1 MSHIPLRSPSEWK
14 YFYSLWRQRSWMIR
28 RVDRVSV
35 VDRDRTQLNMTFT
48 IDNRRIRDYLREN
61 GFDETEINQIPLPLF
76 LWGKEPV
83 LDVDVKSG
91 SGRRLPVASKDANTY
106 FARCV
111 LLAQAKMDELD
122 GWGCMH
128 RFARFHSD
136 LDTILVQNDLKR
148 LTAMVDDLERLT
160 VDSLQLTEFENEQ
173 LQYFRY
179 WVHFLT
185 NVDGRLLSTFM
196 HSYVFLVYIDFKPDS
211 DIQVISCRFVYK
223 NKFVLGRPKP
233 GRVNYRHNILST
245 GFDGVDRRVHVRVEA
260 PEGLR
265 ISRIELIDQRQANK
279 RYTNKDVQSILT
291 PNLVELVRTR
301 DASAHAMNLR
311 VYYMPQRSAFIVP
324 SMFLAVAYAFSLV
337 VSLLFI
343 CFNHEVPTPSP
354 FAGVGLLAI
363 GSAFLTRD
371 FKHDIAAHVCERSR
385 NVFAIISLSI
395 FVYSIMIGVIGTHT
409 TAVFG
414 LIILAAV
421 LIYIASTGIAIW
433 RMCREVK
440 RGCRIES

>member
-1 MSHIPLRSPSEWK
+1 MV
-14 YFYSLWRQRSWMIR
+14 R

-35 VDRDRTQLNMTFT
+35 VDRDRIQLNMTFT
-48 IDNRRIRDYLREN
+48 IDNRRIRECLKKHD
-61 GFDETEINQIPLPLF
+61 FDDANMKQVPLPLF
-76 LWGKEPV
+76 LWKKEPV

-111 LLAQAKMDELD
+111 LLAQTKMDELD
-122 GWGCMH
+122 GWECMY

-136 LDTILVQNDLKR
+136 LDAILVQNDLKR
-148 LTAMVDDLERLT
+148 LTAMVNDLERLT

-185 NVDGRLLSTFM
+185 NGGGQLLSIFM
-196 HSYVFLVYIDFKPDS
+196 HFYVFLVYIDFEPNA

-223 NKFVLGRPKP
+223 CKFTLDQPRFGRSSYK
-233 GRVNYRHNILST
+233 HDILTT
-245 GFDGVDRRVHVRVEA
+245 GFDSPDRRVHVRVEA

-265 ISRIELIDQRQANK
+265 TSRIELIDRRQANK
-279 RYTNKDVQSILT
+279 RYTDKDVQSILT
-291 PNLVELVRTR
+291 PNLIELVRTR

-324 SMFLAVAYAFSLV
+324 STFLAVAYAFSLV
-337 VSLLFI
+337 MSLLLI
-343 CFNHEVPTPSP
+343 YFNHEVPTPSP
-354 FAGVGLLAI
+354 FAGVMGLLAI
-363 GSAFLTRD
+363 SSAFLTRD

-385 NVFAIISLSI
+385 NVFAIISLFI
-395 FVYSIMIGVIGTHT
+395 FVYSIMIGVVGTHT
-409 TAVFG
+409 TVVVG
-414 LIILAAV
+414 LIILVAV
-421 LIYIASTGIAIW
+421 LIYIMSTGIAIW
-433 RMCREVK
+433 KMCREVK

>member
-1 MSHIPLRSPSEWK
+1 
-14 YFYSLWRQRSWMIR
+14 
-28 RVDRVSV
+28 
-35 VDRDRTQLNMTFT
+35 MTFT
-48 IDNRRIRDYLREN
+48 IDNRRIRECLKKH
-61 GFDETEINQIPLPLF
+61 GFDDANMKQVPLPLF
-76 LWGKEPV
+76 LWKKEPV

-111 LLAQAKMDELD
+111 LLAQTKMDELD
-122 GWGCMH
+122 GWECMY
-128 RFARFHSD
+128 RFAKFHSD

-148 LTAMVDDLERLT
+148 LTAMVNDLERLT

-185 NVDGRLLSTFM
+185 NGGGQLLSIFM
-196 HSYVFLVYIDFKPDS
+196 HFYVFLVYIDFEPNA

-223 NKFVLGRPKP
+223 CKFTLDQPRFGRSSYK
-233 GRVNYRHNILST
+233 HDILTT
-245 GFDGVDRRVHVRVEA
+245 GFDSPDRRVHVRVEA

-265 ISRIELIDQRQANK
+265 TSRIELIDRRQANK
-279 RYTNKDVQSILT
+279 RYTDKDVQSILT
-291 PNLVELVRTR
+291 PNLIELVRTR

-324 SMFLAVAYAFSLV
+324 STFLAVAYAFSLV
-337 VSLLFI
+337 MSLLLI
-343 CFNHEVPTPSP
+343 YFNHEVPTPSP
-354 FAGVGLLAI
+354 FAGVMGLLAI
-363 GSAFLTRD
+363 SSAFLTRD

-385 NVFAIISLSI
+385 NVFAIISLFI
-395 FVYSIMIGVIGTHT
+395 FVYSIMIGVVGTHT
-409 TAVFG
+409 TVVVG
-414 LIILAAV
+414 LIILVAV
-421 LIYIASTGIAIW
+421 LIYIMSTGIAIW
-433 RMCREVK
+433 KMCREVK

>member
-1 MSHIPLRSPSEWK
+1 MV
-14 YFYSLWRQRSWMIR
+14 R

-35 VDRDRTQLNMTFT
+35 VDRDRIQLNMTFT
-48 IDNRRIRDYLREN
+48 IDNRRIRECLKKH
-61 GFDETEINQIPLPLF
+61 GFDDANMKQVPLPLF
-76 LWGKEPV
+76 LWKKEPV

-111 LLAQAKMDELD
+111 LLAQTKMDELD
-122 GWGCMH
+122 GWECMY
-128 RFARFHSD
+128 RFAKFHSD

-148 LTAMVDDLERLT
+148 LTAMVNDLERLT

-185 NVDGRLLSTFM
+185 NGGGQLLSIFM
-196 HSYVFLVYIDFKPDS
+196 HFYVFLVYIDFEPNA

-223 NKFVLGRPKP
+223 CKFTLDQPRFGRSSYK
-233 GRVNYRHNILST
+233 HDILTT
-245 GFDGVDRRVHVRVEA
+245 GFDSPDRRVHVRVEA

-265 ISRIELIDQRQANK
+265 TSRIELIDRRQANK
-279 RYTNKDVQSILT
+279 RYTDKDVQSILT
-291 PNLVELVRTR
+291 PNLIELVRTR

-324 SMFLAVAYAFSLV
+324 STFLAVAYAFSLV
-337 VSLLFI
+337 MSLLLI
-343 CFNHEVPTPSP
+343 YFNHEVPTPSP
-354 FAGVGLLAI
+354 FAGVMGLLAI
-363 GSAFLTRD
+363 SSAFLTRD

-385 NVFAIISLSI
+385 NVFAIISLFI
-395 FVYSIMIGVIGTHT
+395 FVYSIMIGVVGTHT
-409 TAVFG
+409 TVVVG
-414 LIILAAV
+414 LIILVAV
-421 LIYIASTGIAIW
+421 LIYIMSTGIAIW
-433 RMCREVK
+433 KMCREVK

>member
-1 MSHIPLRSPSEWK
+1 MSSYSPNEWRC
-14 YFYSLWRQRSWMIR
+14 FHSLCTQRSWMVR
-28 RVDRVSV
+28 RVDKVSV
-35 VDRDRTQLNMTFT
+35 VDRDRIQLNMTFT
-48 IDNRRIRDYLREN
+48 IDNRRIRECLKKH
-61 GFDETEINQIPLPLF
+61 GFDDANMEQVPLPLF
-76 LWGKEPV
+76 LWKKEPV
-83 LDVDVKSG
+83 LDVDVKSD

-106 FARCV
+106 FARCM

-122 GWGCMH
+122 GWECMC

-136 LDTILVQNDLKR
+136 LDTILVQNDLTR
-148 LTAMVDDLERLT
+148 LTAMVDDLDRLT
-160 VDSLQLTEFENEQ
+160 VSSLRLTELENEQ

-185 NVDGRLLSTFM
+185 NGGRQLLSTFM
-196 HSYVFLVYIDFKPDS
+196 RFYVFLVYIDFEPNA
-211 DIQVISCRFVYK
+211 DIQVISCRLVYK
-223 NKFVLGRPKP
+223 CKFTLDQPRFGRSSYK
-233 GRVNYRHNILST
+233 HDILTT
-245 GFDGVDRRVHVRVEA
+245 GFDNLDRRVHVRVEA

-265 ISRIELIDQRQANK
+265 ISKIELIDQQQANK
-279 RYTNKDVQSILT
+279 RYTDKDVQSILT

-301 DASAHAMNLR
+301 DTSAHVMNLR
-311 VYYMPQRSAFIVP
+311 IHYMPQRSAFIVP

-343 CFNHEVPTPSP
+343 CFNREVSTPSP

-385 NVFAIISLSI
+385 NVFAIISLFI
-395 FVYSIMIGVIGTHT
+395 FVYSIMIGVVGTHT
-409 TAVFG
+409 TVVVG
-414 LIILAAV
+414 LIILVAV
-421 LIYIASTGIAIW
+421 LIYIMSTGIAIW
-433 RMCREVK
+433 KMCREVK

>member
-1 MSHIPLRSPSEWK
+1 MRYTPSYSPNEWRC
-14 YFYSLWRQRSWMIR
+14 FHSLWTQRSWMVR

-35 VDRDRTQLNMTFT
+35 VDRDRIQLNMTFT
-48 IDNRRIRDYLREN
+48 IDNRRIRECLKKH
-61 GFDETEINQIPLPLF
+61 GFDDANMKQVPLPLF
-76 LWGKEPV
+76 LWKKEPV
-83 LDVDVKSG
+83 LDVDVKSD

-148 LTAMVDDLERLT
+148 LTAMVNDLERLT

-185 NVDGRLLSTFM
+185 TDDKQLLSTFM
-196 HSYVFLVYIDFKPDS
+196 HFYVFLVYIDFEPNAA
-211 DIQVISCRFVYK
+211 IQVISCRFVYK
-223 NKFVLGRPKP
+223 CKFVLDRSRFGRS
-233 GRVNYRHNILST
+233 NYKHDILTT
-245 GFDGVDRRVHVRVEA
+245 GFNGIDHRVHVRVEA

-265 ISRIELIDQRQANK
+265 ISRIELIDQQQANK

-395 FVYSIMIGVIGTHT
+395 FVYSIMIGVVGTHT